1 MMKMVT
7 TKMMVTTTKMVSKVP
22 EIHED
27 EIHEHEIHEH
37 EIEPSCHFSQK
48 TKTDYYYY
56 IS

>member
-1 MMKMVT
+1 MMMKMVT
-7 TKMMVTTTKMVSKVP
+7 VTKMMSKVP
-22 EIHED
+22 AIHEVEIHER
-27 EIHEHEIHEH
+27 EIHEHERED